1 MSLNIT
7 KKTAFSASDLDAL
20 LQDSYLLVVE
30 LRQGASMQNSPGLWT
45 RCEKQV
51 EQVQQ
56 GLKDAGVSKHSL
68 ELISHAQCALLD
80 ETVLGCATDNAHAD
94 WAGKPL
100 QTRFFSSHQA
110 GEFLYEQM
118 REALLQPAP
127 EVLVLTAFQ
136 RVLML
141 GFQGRYRDL
150 NDPEREQL
158 LADLNARVAPL
169 QLNQAITTQ
178 GSGPFMSSL
187 GRSASA
193 QLHILA
199 AGLLLVGVCALV
211 LSFRT
216 SSGLAHA
223 YGISVFGAMSV
234 DAILAIIVLDCVMS
248 SFGAAAND
256 AAFNAWV
263 TDSTDSG
270 NRGSLTHSR

>member
-7 KKTAFSASDLDAL
+7 QKTAFSASDLDAL

-80 ETVLGCATDNAHAD
+80 ETVLGCATDDAHAD
-94 WAGKPL
+94 WASKPL

-110 GEFLYEQM
+110 GEFLYEQI

-127 EVLVLTAFQ
+127 EMLVLTAFQ
-136 RVLML
+136 RVLTL

-178 GSGPFMSSL
+178 GSRPFMSSL
-187 GRSASA
+187 GRSASS

-199 AGLLLVGVCALV
+199 AGLLLVGVWWGLDRWLSALV
-211 LSFRT
+211 AT
-216 SSGLAHA
+216 LAP
-223 YGISVFGAMSV
+223 GQG
-234 DAILAIIVLDCVMS
+234 
-248 SFGAAAND
+248 
-256 AAFNAWV
+256 
-263 TDSTDSG
+263 
-270 NRGSLTHSR
+270 